1 MKNKDNIKPILDKYN
16 LKIKYSWTTEH
27 VYPGNKIFT
36 CYYYTFVINNNE
48 YCISGD
54 SRSYILSTIVGP
66 IYMGYS
72 LSDLEKAIQNI
83 AQAS

>member
-16 LKIKYSWTTEH
+16 LKIKDSWTTEH

-36 CYYYTFVINNNE
+36 CYYYVFVTNNNE
-48 YCISGD
+48 YCVSGD
-54 SRSYILSTIVGP
+54 SESYVFSTTVSIL
-66 IYMGYS
+66 YMGYS

>member
-16 LKIKYSWTTEH
+16 LKIKDSWTTQH
-27 VYPGNKIFT
+27 LYPGMKTFI

-48 YCISGD
+48 YCVSGD
-54 SRSYILSTIVGP
+54 SKSYILSTIVRN

-72 LSDLEKAIQNI
+72 LSELEKAIQNI